1 MLVLNGVNLGR
12 LGARQPDVYG
22 AQTHADLVQR
32 CQRRGAELGL
42 GVEVRQTDAEAEL
55 VGWLHEA
62 ADAALPVVLNP
73 AAWSHYSVAVADAV
87 AQRTA
92 DLIEV
97 HISNIAR
104 PGGVPAPLAGLGL
117 RDRDDRRSRLRRLR
131 ARPDQD
137 RPQLTLS
144 TREARYSEGDPPNCR
159 RNARMNEV
167 GSLKPSR

>member
-1 MLVLNGVNLGR
+1 MTEATRVLVLNGVNLGR

-22 AQTHADLVQR
+22 AQTHAELVQR

-42 GVEVRQTDAEAEL
+42 SVEVRQTDSEAEL

-62 ADAALPVVLNP
+62 ADLELPVVLNP

-97 HISNIAR
+97 HISNIAAR
-104 PGGVPAPLAGLGL
+104 EEFRHHSLVSAYATGTIAGLGFDGYEL
-117 RDRDDRRSRLRRLR
+117 AL
-131 ARPDQD
+131 AKIA
-137 RPQLTLS
+137 LTKIALTKTALTRTALTKTALS
-144 TREARYSEGDPPNCR
+144 SP
-159 RNARMNEV
+159 
-167 GSLKPSR
+167 